1 MEVVLNQIDE
11 LNATLTVN
19 VADSDIE
26 ERVEKTLKDYRRKA
40 NVPGFRPGNVPIGL
54 IKKMY
59 GQAVRVEELN
69 KTVSNAINDYI
80 VENKLN
86 ILGDPLLNE
95 SQKQIDLENKEF
107 SFVFD
112 IALAPEF
119 EVKLSKKDKLI
130 KYVITVDDDMV
141 NSEIE
146 RYKQRTGDIVDIK
159 KSTENSMLKVDMIE
173 LDENGEVKENGLELV
188 DSSISV
194 SVIKNEKI
202 KKELVGIEADT
213 IKDIDIKLAYPNE
226 TELSSLLGITK
237 EELENTSNL
246 FRITVKLV
254 REYQAGELNQKLF
267 DAVYGENEVKSEE
280 EFVARVKED
289 LIATHSRDT
298 DYKLSLDAKD
308 KVVKKTEV
316 ALPEAFLERWLK
328 ASNKELKEE
337 ELKNEF
343 PRFLEH
349 LKWTLIKTNIAKANE
364 LKVNNEDLL
373 EVAKERIREQ
383 VAQYGIMNIPEDILE
398 KHAKESLEDKELVN
412 KLYEQA
418 LEEKVIDFIKEAVKV
433 EEKEISLEDFYK
445 LFT

>member
-40 NVPGFRPGNVPIGL
+40 NVPGFRPGNVPFGL

-86 ILGDPLLNE
+86 VIGDPLPNE

-119 EVKLSKKDKLI
+119 EVKLSKKDKLT
-130 KYVITVDDDMV
+130 KYVITVDDEMV

-146 RYKQRTGDIVDIK
+146 RYKQRMGEVADIK
-159 KSTENSMLKVDMIE
+159 KSTEKSILKVDMIE
-173 LDENGEVKENGLELV
+173 LTENGEVKENGLELV

-194 SVIKNEKI
+194 NVIKDEKI

-226 TELSSLLGITK
+226 TELSSLLGIAK

-254 REYQAGELNQKLF
+254 REYKAGELNQKLF

-298 DYKLSLDAKD
+298 NYKLSLDAKD

-316 ALPEAFLERWLK
+316 ALPEAFLERWIK
-328 ASNKELKEE
+328 ASNQELKEE

-373 EVAKERIREQ
+373 EVAKERIRAQ
-383 VAQYGIMNIPEDILE
+383 VAQYGIMSIPEEFLE

-418 LEEKVIDFIKEAVKV
+418 LEEKVIDYIKEAVKV
-433 EEKEISLEDFYK
+433 EDKEISLEEFYK

>member
-40 NVPGFRPGNVPIGL
+40 NVPGFRPGNVPFGL

-86 ILGDPLLNE
+86 VIGDPLPNE

-119 EVKLSKKDKLI
+119 EVKLSKKDKLT
-130 KYVITVDDDMV
+130 KYVITVDDEMV

-146 RYKQRTGDIVDIK
+146 RYKQRMGEVADIK
-159 KSTENSMLKVDMIE
+159 KSTEKSILKVDMIE
-173 LDENGEVKENGLELV
+173 LTENGEVKENGLELV

-194 SVIKNEKI
+194 NVIKDEKI

-226 TELSSLLGITK
+226 TELSSLLGIAK

-254 REYQAGELNQKLF
+254 REYKAGELNQKLF

-280 EFVARVKED
+280 EFVERVKED
-289 LIATHSRDT
+289 LIDTHSRDT
-298 DYKLSLDAKD
+298 NYKLSLDAKD

-316 ALPEAFLERWLK
+316 ALPEAFLERWIK
-328 ASNKELKEE
+328 ASNQELKEE

-349 LKWTLIKTNIAKANE
+349 LKWTLIKTNIAKANK

-373 EVAKERIREQ
+373 EVAKERIRAQ
-383 VAQYGIMNIPEDILE
+383 VAQYGIMSIPEEFLE

-418 LEEKVIDFIKEAVKV
+418 LEEKVIDYIKEAVKV
-433 EEKEISLEDFYK
+433 EDKEISLEEFYK

>member
-40 NVPGFRPGNVPIGL
+40 NVPGFRPGNVPFGL

-119 EVKLSKKDKLI
+119 EVKLSKKDKLT
-130 KYVITVDDDMV
+130 KYVITVDDEMV

-146 RYKQRTGDIVDIK
+146 RYKQRMGEVADIK
-159 KSTENSMLKVDMIE
+159 KSTEKSILKVDMIE
-173 LDENGEVKENGLELV
+173 LTENGEVKENGLELV

-194 SVIKNEKI
+194 NVIKDEKI

-226 TELSSLLGITK
+226 TELSSLLGIAK

-280 EFVARVKED
+280 EFV
-289 LIATHSRDT
+289 
-298 DYKLSLDAKD
+298 
-308 KVVKKTEV
+308 
-316 ALPEAFLERWLK
+316 
-328 ASNKELKEE
+328 
-337 ELKNEF
+337 
-343 PRFLEH
+343 
-349 LKWTLIKTNIAKANE
+349 
-364 LKVNNEDLL
+364 
-373 EVAKERIREQ
+373 
-383 VAQYGIMNIPEDILE
+383 
-398 KHAKESLEDKELVN
+398 
-412 KLYEQA
+412 
-418 LEEKVIDFIKEAVKV
+418 
-433 EEKEISLEDFYK
+433 
-445 LFT
+445 

>member
-40 NVPGFRPGNVPIGL
+40 NVPGFRPGNVPFGL

-86 ILGDPLLNE
+86 VIGDPLPNE

-119 EVKLSKKDKLI
+119 EVKLSKKDKLT
-130 KYVITVDDDMV
+130 KYVITVDDEMV

-146 RYKQRTGDIVDIK
+146 RYKQRTGEVVDIK
-159 KSTENSMLKVDMIE
+159 KSTEKSILKVDMIE
-173 LDENGEVKENGLELV
+173 LTENGEVKENGLELV

-194 SVIKNEKI
+194 NVIKDEKI
-202 KKELVGIEADT
+202 KKELIGIEADT

-226 TELSSLLGITK
+226 TELSSLLGIAK

-254 REYQAGELNQKLF
+254 REYKAGELNQKLF

-280 EFVARVKED
+280 EFVERVKED
-289 LIATHSRDT
+289 LIDTHSRDT
-298 DYKLSLDAKD
+298 NYKLSLDAKD

-316 ALPEAFLERWLK
+316 ALPEAFLERWIK
-328 ASNKELKEE
+328 ASNQELKEE

-373 EVAKERIREQ
+373 EVAKERIRAQ
-383 VAQYGIMNIPEDILE
+383 VAQYGIMSIPEEFLE

-418 LEEKVIDFIKEAVKV
+418 LEEKVIDYIKEAVKV
-433 EEKEISLEDFYK
+433 EDKEISLEEFYK

>member
-40 NVPGFRPGNVPIGL
+40 NVPGFRPGNVPFGL

-86 ILGDPLLNE
+86 VIGDPLPNE

-119 EVKLSKKDKLI
+119 EVKLSKKDKLT
-130 KYVITVDDDMV
+130 KYVITVDDEMV

-146 RYKQRTGDIVDIK
+146 RYKQRMGEVADIK
-159 KSTENSMLKVDMIE
+159 KSTEKSILKVDMIE
-173 LDENGEVKENGLELV
+173 LTENGEVKENGLELV

-194 SVIKNEKI
+194 NVIKDEKI

-226 TELSSLLGITK
+226 TELSSLLGIAK

-254 REYQAGELNQKLF
+254 REYKAGELNQKLF

-280 EFVARVKED
+280 EFVAKVKED

-298 DYKLSLDAKD
+298 NYKLSLDAKD

-316 ALPEAFLERWLK
+316 ALPEAFLERWIK
-328 ASNKELKEE
+328 ASNQELKEE

-373 EVAKERIREQ
+373 EVAKERIRAQ
-383 VAQYGIMNIPEDILE
+383 VAQYGIMSIPEEFLE

-418 LEEKVIDFIKEAVKV
+418 LEEKVIDYIKEAVKV
-433 EEKEISLEDFYK
+433 EDKEISLEEFYK

>member
-40 NVPGFRPGNVPIGL
+40 NVPGFRPGNVPFGL

-86 ILGDPLLNE
+86 VIGDPLPNE

-119 EVKLSKKDKLI
+119 EVKLSKKDKLT
-130 KYVITVDDDMV
+130 KYVITVDDEMV

-146 RYKQRTGDIVDIK
+146 RYKQRMGEVADIK
-159 KSTENSMLKVDMIE
+159 KSTEKSILKVDMIE
-173 LDENGEVKENGLELV
+173 LTENGEVKENGLELV

-194 SVIKNEKI
+194 SVIKDKKI

-254 REYQAGELNQKLF
+254 REFQAGELNQKLF

-280 EFVARVKED
+280 EFVERVKED
-289 LIATHSRDT
+289 LIDTHSRDT
-298 DYKLSLDAKD
+298 NYKLSLDAKD

-316 ALPEAFLERWLK
+316 ALPEAFLERWIK
-328 ASNKELKEE
+328 ASNQELTEE

-364 LKVNNEDLL
+364 LKVNNEDVL
-373 EVAKERIREQ
+373 EVAKERIRAQ
-383 VAQYGIMNIPEDILE
+383 VAQYGIMSIPEEFLE

-418 LEEKVIDFIKEAVKV
+418 LEEKVIDYIKEAVKV
-433 EEKEISLEDFYK
+433 EDKEISLEEFYK

>member
-26 ERVEKTLKDYRRKA
+26 ESVEKTLKDYRRKA

>member
-40 NVPGFRPGNVPIGL
+40 NVPGFRPGNVPFGL

-86 ILGDPLLNE
+86 VIGDPLPNE

-119 EVKLSKKDKLI
+119 EVKLSKKDKLT
-130 KYVITVDDDMV
+130 KYVITVDDEMV

-146 RYKQRTGDIVDIK
+146 RYKQRTGEVVDIK
-159 KSTENSMLKVDMIE
+159 KSTEKSILKVDMIE
-173 LDENGEVKENGLELV
+173 LTENGEVKENGLELV

-194 SVIKNEKI
+194 NVIKDEKI
-202 KKELVGIEADT
+202 KKELIGIEADT

-226 TELSSLLGITK
+226 TELSSLLGIAK

-254 REYQAGELNQKLF
+254 REYKAGELNQKLF

-316 ALPEAFLERWLK
+316 ALPEAFLERWIK
-328 ASNKELKEE
+328 ASNQELKEE

-373 EVAKERIREQ
+373 EVAKERIRAQ
-383 VAQYGIMNIPEDILE
+383 VAQYGIMSIPEEFLE

-418 LEEKVIDFIKEAVKV
+418 LEEKVIDYIKEAVKV
-433 EEKEISLEDFYK
+433 EDKEISLEEFYK

>member
-40 NVPGFRPGNVPIGL
+40 NVPGFRPGNVPFGL

-86 ILGDPLLNE
+86 VIGDPLPNE

-119 EVKLSKKDKLI
+119 EVKLSKKDKLT
-130 KYVITVDDDMV
+130 KYVITVDDEMV

-146 RYKQRTGDIVDIK
+146 RYKQRMGEVADIK
-159 KSTENSMLKVDMIE
+159 KSTEKSILKVDMIE
-173 LDENGEVKENGLELV
+173 LTENGEVKENGLELV

-194 SVIKNEKI
+194 NVIKDEKI
-202 KKELVGIEADT
+202 KKELVGIEANT

-226 TELSSLLGITK
+226 TELSSLLGIAK

-254 REYQAGELNQKLF
+254 REYKAGELNQKLF

-280 EFVARVKED
+280 EFVERVKED
-289 LIATHSRDT
+289 LIDTHSRDT
-298 DYKLSLDAKD
+298 NYKLSLDAKD

-316 ALPEAFLERWLK
+316 ALPEAFLERWIK
-328 ASNKELKEE
+328 ASNQELKEE

-349 LKWTLIKTNIAKANE
+349 LKWTLIKTNIAKANK

-373 EVAKERIREQ
+373 EVAKERIRAQ
-383 VAQYGIMNIPEDILE
+383 VAQYGIMSIPEEFLE

-418 LEEKVIDFIKEAVKV
+418 LEEKVIDYIKEAVKV
-433 EEKEISLEDFYK
+433 EDKEISLEEFYK

>member
-86 ILGDPLLNE
+86 VIGDPLPNE

-119 EVKLSKKDKLI
+119 EVKLSKKDKLT
-130 KYVITVDDDMV
+130 KYVITVDDEMV

-146 RYKQRTGDIVDIK
+146 RYKQRMGEVADIK
-159 KSTENSMLKVDMIE
+159 KSTEKSILKVDMIE
-173 LDENGEVKENGLELV
+173 LTENGEVKENGLELV

-194 SVIKNEKI
+194 NVIKDEKI
-202 KKELVGIEADT
+202 KKELIGIEADT

-226 TELSSLLGITK
+226 TELSSLLGIAK

-298 DYKLSLDAKD
+298 NYKLSLDAKD

-373 EVAKERIREQ
+373 EVAKERIRAQ
-383 VAQYGIMNIPEDILE
+383 VAQYGIMSIPEEFLE

-418 LEEKVIDFIKEAVKV
+418 LEEKVIDYIKEAVKV

>member
-40 NVPGFRPGNVPIGL
+40 NVPGFRPGNVPFGL

-86 ILGDPLLNE
+86 VIGDPLPNE

-119 EVKLSKKDKLI
+119 EVKLSKKDKLT
-130 KYVITVDDDMV
+130 KYVITVDDEMV

-146 RYKQRTGDIVDIK
+146 RYKQRMGEVADIK
-159 KSTENSMLKVDMIE
+159 KSTEKSILKVDMIE
-173 LDENGEVKENGLELV
+173 LTENGEVKENGLELV

-194 SVIKNEKI
+194 NVIKDEKI

-226 TELSSLLGITK
+226 TELSSLLGIAK

-254 REYQAGELNQKLF
+254 REYKAGELNQKLF